1 MALSDDIKQLVRR
14 EQDIQGV
21 IRVLDTYLTDRQKR
35 RDNYKPIKA
44 DKPKVVKIT
53 EINEAGD
60 EITRFVPESEAVSRK
75 EGYVTKKAEVEEPT
89 AEELSIEAVEA
100 KYGDVLNRD
109 VVAADVSFFTQRD
122 SAQSR
127 IDRETDPVKKA
138 ELESQLKE
146 LTSSYFDEYE
156 QTAPLSKDAIQSYL
170 DDPIFAG
177 AEEEDVEGLEWSW
190 RDKSGKEF
198 YGTQEEAIKA
208 RDDGIAVT
216 IGKTGTLKAKSSD
229 EEKSQVWKNKLTRSI
244 EGMKENIIA
253 GFGEETYNSY
263 LKLIDDA
270 SIVDNQL
277 HDDIM
282 KEINLGVDRKVNVY
296 NTETEQFEIVTQKE
310 VNDDEMGIY
319 VQNKVGDDKRVFMNK
334 QDKDKANRYRSAL
347 AISKKNHNTLLKRH
361 GGIDSFL
368 SFSLSGKVSKTNYP
382 DEFEKDMNELYKLQ
396 EEMYIAEFLQRNPGL
411 SNDSFEIFSG
421 ENALDELTK
430 ESYID
435 AKVSGGATRQN
446 AMDSWNKLDNNKKDK
461 FKNDI
466 KNKLPE
472 MKKLFL
478 EDAKGYLEQYGTLP
492 ILNDRILGEVDF
504 MSQILGG
511 AGAPE

>member
-1 MALSDDIKQLVRR
+1 MALSDDIKRLVRR

-21 IRVLDTYLTDRQKR
+21 IGVLDTYLTDRQKR

-53 EINEAGD
+53 EIDEETGD

-75 EGYVTKKAEVEEPT
+75 GGYVTKKAEVEDAGDWYKYDLDGEVGHIRE
-89 AEELSIEAVEA
+89 ADIE
-100 KYGDVLNRD
+100 DFL
-109 VVAADVSFFTQRD
+109 
-122 SAQSR
+122 
-127 IDRETDPVKKA
+127 KA
-138 ELESQLKE
+138 NPN
-146 LTSSYFDEYE
+146 
-156 QTAPLSKDAIQSYL
+156 AN
-170 DDPIFAG
+170 
-177 AEEEDVEGLEWSW
+177 
-190 RDKSGKEF
+190 
-198 YGTQEEAIKA
+198 
-208 RDDGIAVT
+208 
-216 IGKTGTLKAKSSD
+216 IGKLSTYKPPSTDKQ
-229 EEKSQVWKNKLTRSI
+229 KSQVWKNKLTRSI

-310 VNDDEMGIY
+310 VNDDKMGIY
-319 VQNKVGDDKRVFMNK
+319 VQNKVGENKRIFMNK

-411 SNDSFEIFSG
+411 SNESFEIFSG
-421 ENALDELTK
+421 ENALEELTL

-435 AKVSGGATRQN
+435 AKVSRGATKQN

-492 ILNDRILGEVDF
+492 ILNDKILGEVDF

-511 AGAPE
+511 TGAPE

>member
-21 IRVLDTYLTDRQKR
+21 IGVLDTYLTDRQKR
-35 RDNYKPIKA
+35 RDDYKPIKA
-44 DKPKVVKIT
+44 DKPDLVKIT
-53 EINEAGD
+53 EIDEDGN
-60 EITRFVPESEAVSRK
+60 EITKFVPKSQDAS
-75 EGYVTKKAEVEEPT
+75 YVTKRYEPT
-89 AEELSIEAVEA
+89 KEESAIKAYEGTDIAGAFNRPLTSADVTFLDTYQSELSEANLIKDEDAKNARINEIKNISGGYIEEYYENAPTGVDAVQG
-100 KYGDVLNRD
+100 YIDSFDV
-109 VVAADVSFFTQRD
+109 
-122 SAQSR
+122 
-127 IDRETDPVKKA
+127 E
-138 ELESQLKE
+138 
-146 LTSSYFDEYE
+146 
-156 QTAPLSKDAIQSYL
+156 
-170 DDPIFAG
+170 
-177 AEEEDVEGLEWSW
+177 EEEDAGGLEWSW

-229 EEKSQVWKNKLTRSI
+229 EEKSQVWKNKLTSSI

-263 LKLIDDA
+263 LKLINDA
-270 SIVDNQL
+270 SIVDNQF

-282 KEINLGVDRKVNVY
+282 QEINLGVDRKVNVY

-310 VNDDEMGIY
+310 VNDDKMGIY
-319 VQNKVGDDKRVFMNK
+319 VQNKVGENKRIFMNK

-435 AKVSGGATRQN
+435 AKVSGGATKQN
-446 AMDSWNKLDNNKKDK
+446 AMDSWNKLDVDKKDK

-492 ILNDRILGEVDF
+492 ILNDSILGEVDF

>member
-21 IRVLDTYLTDRQKR
+21 IGVLDTYLTDRQKR
-35 RDNYKPIKA
+35 RDDYKPIKA
-44 DKPKVVKIT
+44 DKPDLVKIT
-53 EINEAGD
+53 EIDEDGN
-60 EITRFVPESEAVSRK
+60 EITKFVPKSQDAS
-75 EGYVTKKAEVEEPT
+75 YVTKRYEPT
-89 AEELSIEAVEA
+89 KEESAIKAYEGTDIAGAFNRPLTSADVTFLDTYQSELSEANLIKDEDAKNARINEIKNISGGYIEEYYENAPTGVDAVQG
-100 KYGDVLNRD
+100 YIDSFDV
-109 VVAADVSFFTQRD
+109 
-122 SAQSR
+122 
-127 IDRETDPVKKA
+127 E
-138 ELESQLKE
+138 
-146 LTSSYFDEYE
+146 
-156 QTAPLSKDAIQSYL
+156 
-170 DDPIFAG
+170 
-177 AEEEDVEGLEWSW
+177 EEEDAGGLEWSW
-190 RDKSGKEF
+190 RDKRGKEF

-229 EEKSQVWKNKLTRSI
+229 EEKSQVWKNKLTSSI

-263 LKLIDDA
+263 LKLINDA
-270 SIVDNQL
+270 SIVDNQF

-282 KEINLGVDRKVNVY
+282 QEINLGVDRKVNVY

-310 VNDDEMGIY
+310 VNDDKMGIY
-319 VQNKVGDDKRVFMNK
+319 VQNKVGENKRIFMNK

-435 AKVSGGATRQN
+435 AKVSGGATKQN
-446 AMDSWNKLDNNKKDK
+446 AMDSWNKLDVDKKDK

-492 ILNDRILGEVDF
+492 ILNDSILGEVDF